1 MGCMRSYLWQN
12 GGKVI
17 SSLYLFFR
25 VINIGR
31 VSIFVSRFN
40 LNSYYLQKQLNIGW
54 WQEKSP
60 QKVTKICLSY
70 GLYAK
75 ATAQTLLTNISS
87 QESEKKLTLVI
98 ASILFYC
105 VLLIRCIILQYCVT
119 NFMWQKSLQKQP
131 QEVFYKK
138 SYP

>member
-1 MGCMRSYLWQN
+1 MRSYLWQN

-17 SSLYLFFR
+17 SSLYLIVR
-25 VINIGR
+25 VINIGC

-40 LNSYYLQKQLNIGW
+40 LMCKIYLQKQLNIGW

-60 QKVTKICLSY
+60 QKVSKICLSY

>member
-1 MGCMRSYLWQN
+1 MRSYLWQN

-17 SSLYLFFR
+17 SSLYLIFR

-40 LNSYYLQKQLNIGW
+40 LSSYYLQKQLNIGW